1 MNMYNINPS
10 KALVEPTH
18 GRVGALAEVFLLLAC
33 QADASQIKFATKGE
47 SLRIAEVIDGTLYEF
62 PQPPDCLRAPMLE
75 QLRRIFSMSDEQS
88 QAECE
93 LCLQCST
100 AYVEIEFRN
109 GGAVVAI
116 TRNFES
122 RTAIEQVLHRFWRDN
137 AASQGFFV
145 LAQYY
150 VMDALRLLSM
160 RRTRRSTQV
169 AERPLPDGKY

>member
-1 MNMYNINPS
+1 
-10 KALVEPTH
+10 
-18 GRVGALAEVFLLLAC
+18 VGALAEVFLLLAC